1 MHFYWVVAHKDV
13 KAFEWFVHLIADL
26 QYELYRGREA
36 GAVAPRNYCEINVY
50 VTRAPKD
57 AEIEPLRSK
66 SAVDAK
72 GALPRVFTADQ
83 LHRRRRRS
91 LLSRLRGI
99 DLGVSASRPAAAP
112 RSAP

>member
-1 MHFYWVVAHKDV
+1 MAHKDV

-83 LHRRRRRS
+83 L
-91 LLSRLRGI
+91 
-99 DLGVSASRPAAAP
+99 
-112 RSAP
+112 